1 MSFLGNITPPWR
13 KEKKDEKRVEK
24 KEAAAAPTGQGL
36 APARTQGSRSARG
49 GFAIL
54 HPYVT
59 EKTSL
64 AQALRNTYAFKVE
77 RRATARA
84 VKEEV
89 ERLFGV
95 SVTKVNMAN
104 MPGKKIRLGVREGRV
119 PGFRKAMVTLKEG
132 DKIDTGV

>member
-13 KEKKDEKRVEK
+13 KEKKGEKRAEK
-24 KEAAAAPTGQGL
+24 KEIAAAASAQSHVPL
-36 APARTQGSRSARG
+36 AAKGSGSARG
-49 GFAIL
+49 GFVIL
-54 HPYVT
+54 HPWVT

-64 AQALRNTYAFKVE
+64 AQALRNTYAFKVGK
-77 RRATARA
+77 RATARE
-84 VKEEV
+84 VKKEV

-104 MPGKKIRLGVREGRV
+104 MPGKKIRLGLREGKV

-132 DKIDTGV
+132 EKIDTGV